1 MKLGARTLEE
11 LAKMVWMPLG
21 RRRVEM
27 VQRYGMDVGQQI
39 VNASDV
45 ICPFFTE
52 AGVDEGELYEAGM
65 GNPDLDEEDILRFL
79 GILNNTARIRKV
91 VLRLADP
98 LEYGG
103 DEGQLQIAHENLN
116 RLLRAEG
123 YQVKIR
129 SASPVITK
137 VAADFSGATKETPPS
152 HVSAR
157 AITLPE
163 QIADGKVKQALA
175 FWNDEYQKCADAGAY
190 LASVVLLGAM
200 LEATLLL
207 AIKKNPKDA
216 NQCAAAPKRNG
227 GVKPFDEWTLSEMID
242 VARACE
248 WISVDAKFFGHGLRN
263 YRNFIHPGELEKNES
278 PDKGVVEIGCAVV
291 QKTLDELAGKVPL
304 G

>member
-1 MKLGARTLEE
+1 MGARTLEE

-21 RRRVEM
+21 RQRAEM
-27 VQRYGMDVGQQI
+27 VQRYGRDVGQQI

-52 AGVDEGELYEAGM
+52 AGVDEGELYEAEM

-79 GILNNTARIRKV
+79 GILNNTDRIRNV

-98 LEYGG
+98 LEHAG
-103 DEGQLQIAHENLN
+103 DEGRLQIAHENLN

-123 YQVKIR
+123 YQVEMQGVR
-129 SASPVITK
+129 PVITE
-137 VAADFSGATKETPPS
+137 VNADFSSATKEMPPS

-157 AITLPE
+157 AIILPE
-163 QIADGKVKQALA
+163 QIADGEVKQALA
-175 FWNDEYQKCADAGAY
+175 FWKNEYQKCADAGAY

-207 AIKKNPKDA
+207 AIKKNPKDV

-227 GVKPFDEWTLSEMID
+227 GVKPFDEWTMSEMID
-242 VARACE
+242 VARACK
-248 WISVDAKFFGHGLRN
+248 WISVDAKLFGHGLRN

-291 QKTLDELAGKVPL
+291 QKTLDELARKVPL